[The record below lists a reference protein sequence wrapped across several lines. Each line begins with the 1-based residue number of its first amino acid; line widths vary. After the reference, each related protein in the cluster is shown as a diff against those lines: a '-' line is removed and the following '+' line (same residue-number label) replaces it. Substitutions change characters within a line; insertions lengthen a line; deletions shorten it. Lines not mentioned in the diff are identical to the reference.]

1 MLGEWSILDELI
13 PQAKAVA
20 SRTCAPPLAHTGAWA
35 QAVKHAAS
43 GDGEQAVSQATRA
56 ARGLE
61 QHGEPYTAVRLL
73 TDLLPFLDG
82 DLRAPLA
89 EHAAARLEAMG
100 AVMSANE
107 ATAAADPSAR

>member
-1 MLGEWSILDELI
+1 MGR
-13 PQAKAVA
+13 P
-20 SRTCAPPLAHTGAWA
+20 TP
-35 QAVKHAAS
+35 
-43 GDGEQAVSQATRA
+43 
-56 ARGLE
+56 
-61 QHGEPYTAVRLL
+61 AVRLL

-82 DLRAPLA
+82 DLRAALA